1 MITRISDRIHI
12 CPVDTALGMMTGK
25 WKPRI
30 LWKLHKYKTMRFG
43 ELRRELNG
51 ITEKMLAQQLD
62 ELEHDQIVKRVMYPV
77 MPPKV
82 EYSLSD
88 FGKTLE
94 PIINAIADWGTDH
107 NDKIVKI
114 LETQAKAQ
122 ARMRARQKAA

>member
-1 MITRISDRIHI
+1 MSNSETLITVSVPVPVSNRIHV
-12 CPVDTALGMMTGK
+12 CPVDTALSMMAGK

-43 ELRRELNG
+43 ELRRELTG

-62 ELEHDQIVKRVMYPV
+62 ELERDQIVKRVMYPV

-94 PIINAIADWGTDH
+94 PIIEAIADWGTQ
-107 NDKIVKI
+107 NNETIVEI
-114 LETQAKAQ
+114 LESQAK
-122 ARMRARQKAA
+122 